1 MVYGKADAM
10 TPLSF
15 MTREVFDGLI
25 LLIILI
31 GLIAAAL
38 RLRADFTRPLPGDP
52 PAFLDAEDTQP
63 IRKR

>member
-1 MVYGKADAM
+1 
-10 TPLSF
+10 